1 MSAPDQCFIDTNV
14 VVYAYDRHEP
24 HKRETARQILRR
36 GIKDEN
42 IVLSPQ
48 VLSEFF
54 VVVTKKIKE
63 PLAPAQAL
71 EIIQTLSVVPAV
83 DMDCLLVERGIAIH
97 MQHSISYWDALI
109 LAAAERARC
118 NILLTEDLKAG
129 EVYNKVTVHNPFR

>member
-71 EIIQTLSVVPAV
+71 EIIQTLSVIPAV
-83 DMDCLLVERGIAIH
+83 DMDCLLVEKGIAFHI
-97 MQHSISYWDALI
+97 QYSISYWDALI
-109 LAAAERARC
+109 VAAAERAQC
-118 NILLTEDLKAG
+118 NILLTEDLKMG

>member
-1 MSAPDQCFIDTNV
+1 MSAPDKCFIDTNV

-63 PLAPAQAL
+63 PLAPEEAMEVIQAL
-71 EIIQTLSVVPAV
+71 SVIPAV
-83 DMDCLLVERGIAIH
+83 DMDCLLVEKGITIH

-109 LAAAERARC
+109 VAAAERAQC
-118 NILLTEDLKAG
+118 SILLTEDLKAG